1 MTLPE
6 SDWCSLGLLTY
17 DTLKVSTLKQG
28 SFILVCASNQNSC
41 AVTLQLPR
49 NTLNTIYFTG
59 SCSSVSKLFSS
70 PETCYFISFV
80 FSQAGRP
87 SQAWC
92 LCFYSWSEKTLGGT
106 KSQVTGSSQEVN
118 AGVILSKEPSFCLY
132 THKKKQKKWNLTLRI
147 SSHWKKFS
155 KLSIFCNP
163 KMLLTCERKAKMSR
177 KSRKLLIWSSIWSI
191 SKYVKLFRLYIP
203 AQSYKHRCST
213 QP

>member
-6 SDWCSLGLLTY
+6 SDWCSLGLLAY

-41 AVTLQLPR
+41 AVTLRLPR
-49 NTLNTIYFTG
+49 NTLDTIYFTG

-92 LCFYSWSEKTLGGT
+92 LCFTPGVKRLWEAQNHKWQDPVRKWTLVSSYP
-106 KSQVTGSSQEVN
+106 KSPVSACTY
-118 AGVILSKEPSFCLY
+118 I
-132 THKKKQKKWNLTLRI
+132 KKNKKKWNLTLRI

-163 KMLLTCERKAKMSR
+163 KMLLTCKRKAKMSR

-191 SKYVKLFRLYIP
+191 SKYVKLFQLCIP
-203 AQSYKHRCST
+203 AQSYKHRHST